1 MSQHLFP
8 FSGDGSCFMWSSALL
23 KQTEQDALTS
33 WELIGPD
40 CDPVY
45 RMSRSSNTVY
55 TACRDTNIRK
65 YVLKD
70 SELPS

>member
-1 MSQHLFP
+1 MSQYRFP
-8 FSGDGSCFMWSSALL
+8 FSGDGSCFLWSSELL
-23 KQTEQDALTS
+23 KQTEQDALSS

-45 RMSRSSNTVY
+45 RISRSGNTVY
-55 TACRDTNIRK
+55 TACRDTKIRK

-70 SELPS
+70 CELPS

>member
-1 MSQHLFP
+1 MSRHLFQ
-8 FSGDGSCFMWSSALL
+8 FSGDGSCFLWSSVLL

-33 WELIGPD
+33 CELIGPD

-45 RMSRSSNTVY
+45 RMSRSGNTVY